1 MNIVHISKTPLA
13 GSPGRL
19 SDETNKINEISSL
32 AFIEKDY
39 PGELSGKFIYN
50 SILLDCLSSWNLL
63 KHSIKFAD
71 IIHIHN
77 DISMECLHI
86 ILNQNPTSK
95 FVYHVHSPLREGPL
109 FFEVYKTLGI
119 DFYKKIVV
127 GQYHPRHYPDF
138 IPLLNIVPFKT
149 NSNVKDI
156 NDKIRILFS
165 PSHTRMGGR
174 WNDKVS
180 IELDRTLKL
189 LDKDKRFEII
199 TPNKISPSAL
209 FELRR
214 TCNITIDEITTGS
227 YHQISLEGLA
237 AGNVVI
243 NNSDF
248 FSNIFLET
256 LSNSSEHVPFIR
268 MNNKNVS
275 RKLPELLS
283 APEEIYHIQKQSLK
297 FYKKNLSPQKT
308 ASRLIDIYKGKI

>member
-19 SDETNKINEISSL
+19 SDETNKLNQISSI

-50 SILLDCLSSWNLL
+50 SILLDCSSSWDLL
-63 KHSIKFAD
+63 KHSIKSAD

-77 DISMECLHI
+77 DISTECLHV

-95 FVYHVHSPLREGPL
+95 FVYQVHSPLREGPL

-119 DFYKKIVV
+119 DFFKKIVV

-138 IPLLNIVPFKT
+138 IPLLNIVPFKPV
-149 NSNVKDI
+149 SNVKNVD
-156 NDKIRILFS
+156 DKIRILFS
-165 PSHTRMGGR
+165 PSHTRTGGR

-180 IELDRTLKL
+180 TELDRTLKL
-189 LDKDKRFEII
+189 IAKDKRFEII
-199 TPNKISPSAL
+199 IPNKISPSTL
-209 FELRR
+209 FELRK

-256 LSNSSEHVPFIR
+256 LSNSSEHVPFVR
-268 MNNKNVS
+268 MNNRNVS
-275 RKLPELLS
+275 RRLPELLS
-283 APEEIYHIQKQSLK
+283 SPEEISFIQKQSLN
-297 FYKKNLSPQKT
+297 FYKKYLSPQKT
-308 ASRLIDIYKGKI
+308 ANRLVDIYKGKL

>member
-19 SDETNKINEISSL
+19 SDEINKQNEISSL

-50 SILLDCLSSWNLL
+50 SVVLDCLSSWDLL
-63 KHSIKFAD
+63 KYSVKSAD

-77 DISMECLHI
+77 DVSTECLHL

-127 GQYHPRHYPDF
+127 GQYHPRHYSDF
-138 IPLLNIVPFKT
+138 IPLLNIVPFKAT
-149 NSNVKDI
+149 SSVKNVD
-156 NDKIRILFS
+156 DKIRILFS
-165 PSHTRMGGR
+165 PSHTRTGGR

-180 IELDRTLKL
+180 AELDRTLKL
-189 LDKDKRFEII
+189 IAKDKRFEII
-199 TPNKISPSAL
+199 TPSKISPSAL
-209 FELRR
+209 FELRK

-256 LSNSSEHVPFIR
+256 LSSSSEHVPFVR

-283 APEEIYHIQKQSLK
+283 RPEEIYSMQKQSAK
-297 FYKKNLSPQKT
+297 FYKKYLSPQKT
-308 ASRLIDIYKGKI
+308 ANRLIDIYKGKL

>member
-19 SDETNKINEISSL
+19 SDEINKLNEISSL

-50 SILLDCLSSWNLL
+50 SVLLDCSSSWDLL
-63 KHSIKFAD
+63 KHSIRSAD

-77 DISMECLHI
+77 DVSTECLYL

-119 DFYKKIVV
+119 EFHRKIVV
-127 GQYHPRHYPDF
+127 GQYHPRHYSDF
-138 IPLLNIVPFKT
+138 IPLLNIVPFKAT
-149 NSNVKDI
+149 SNVKNVD
-156 NDKIRILFS
+156 DKIRILFS
-165 PSHTRMGGR
+165 PSHTRTGGR

-180 IELDRTLKL
+180 AELDRTLKL
-189 LDKDKRFEII
+189 IAKDKKFEII

-209 FELRR
+209 FELRK

-256 LSNSSEHVPFIR
+256 LSNSSEHVPFVR
-268 MNNKNVS
+268 MNNRNVS
-275 RKLPELLS
+275 KKLPELLS
-283 APEEIYHIQKQSLK
+283 EPEEIYSIQKQSIK
-297 FYKKNLSPQKT
+297 FYKKYLSPQKT
-308 ASRLIDIYKGKI
+308 ANRLINIYKGKL

>member
-19 SDETNKINEISSL
+19 SDEINKLKEVSSL
-32 AFIEKDY
+32 AFFEKDY

-50 SILLDCLSSWNLL
+50 SIVLDCSSSWDLL
-63 KHSIKFAD
+63 KQSIKSAD

-77 DISMECLHI
+77 DVSTECLHI

-95 FVYHVHSPLREGPL
+95 FIYHVHSPLREGPL
-109 FFEVYKTLGI
+109 FFEAYKNLGI

-127 GQYHPRHYPDF
+127 GQYHPRHYSDF

-149 NSNVKDI
+149 NPNIK
-156 NDKIRILFS
+156 NTEDKIRILFS
-165 PSHTRMGGR
+165 PSHARTGGR

-180 IELDRTLKL
+180 TELDRTLKL
-189 LDKDKRFEII
+189 ISKDKRIEVI

-209 FELRR
+209 FELRK

-256 LSNSSEHVPFIR
+256 LSNSPERVPFIR

-283 APEEIYHIQKQSLK
+283 CPEDIYNIQKQSLN
-297 FYKKNLSPQKT
+297 FYRKYISPQKT
-308 ASRLIDIYKGKI
+308 ANRLIDIYKGKI